1 MSTGQPGIRDYA
13 MLLLLS
19 AIWGSSFLFIKIAV
33 DTVPAVTVTAV
44 RIVTGAAILYAAAR
58 LAGQSMPRGA
68 GVWGAIA
75 AAAFFGNA
83 LPFSLISWGEEHID
97 SGLAAILMAVMPLT
111 TVLLAHMFTADEKL
125 SARKIVGVILGFSGL
140 VVLMGPDKLAQ
151 LGDET
156 VRQLAVAGAAVC
168 YGINAIITKRLM
180 HLPRRALAAAI
191 MIVASVMIVIASL
204 IVDQPW
210 TLQPSM
216 TAWSTMI
223 VLGIFHT
230 AIATLLMF
238 ALVRKQGASFF
249 SQINFLIPVFG
260 VVYGALL
267 LAERPSANA
276 YLALALIL
284 IGIAVVRGRGQP
296 PAQSA
301 EAPTTVR

>member
-1 MSTGQPGIRDYA
+1 MSTGHPGIRDYA
-13 MLLLLS
+13 LLLLLS

-44 RIVTGAAILYAAAR
+44 RITTGAAILFAAAR
-58 LAGQSMPRGA
+58 MAGQKLPSGA
-68 GVWGAIA
+68 RVWTAIA
-75 AAAFFGNA
+75 AAALFGNA

-125 SARKIVGVILGFSGL
+125 SARKVVGVILGFSGL
-140 VVLMGPDKLAQ
+140 VVLMGPEKLAQ

-180 HLPRRALAAAI
+180 HLPRRALAAALMMVATA
-191 MIVASVMIVIASL
+191 MIVPASL
-204 IVDQPW
+204 IIDRPW

-216 TAWSTMI
+216 TAWSTMF
-223 VLGIFHT
+223 VLGVFHT

-238 ALVRKQGASFF
+238 AVIRKQGASFF
-249 SQINFLIPVFG
+249 SQINFLIPIFG
-260 VVYGALL
+260 VLYGALI

-284 IGIAVVRGRGQP
+284 LGIAVVRGRGR
-296 PAQSA
+296 PADRATDAPSA
-301 EAPTTVR
+301 AR

>member
-44 RIVTGAAILYAAAR
+44 RIATGAAILFVAAR
-58 LAGQSMPRGA
+58 MAGQSLPRGR
-68 GVWGAIA
+68 GVWVAITA
-75 AAAFFGNA
+75 AALFGNA

-111 TVLLAHMFTADEKL
+111 TVLLAHIFTADEKL
-125 SARKIVGVILGFSGL
+125 SARKMVGVALGFSGL

-191 MIVASVMIVIASL
+191 MLVAAVMIVAASL
-204 IVDQPW
+204 VIDRPW

-216 TAWSTMI
+216 TAWTTMI

-284 IGIAVVRGRGQP
+284 IGIAVVRGRGG
-296 PAQSA
+296 PAAKTA
-301 EAPTTVR
+301 EAPSTAN